1 MHKVKRAIIMAAG
14 IGKRMRP
21 ITYHTPKPLIKV
33 NGVRMID
40 TVIQGLQANGIN
52 EIYVVVGYLKEQFD
66 VLERE
71 YGVTIIKNPYYDTC
85 NNISSLYVAKDYLE
99 DVIILDGDQ
108 IIYNDHILSSDFEKS
123 GYNAIWTDSE
133 TDEWLMQVVDGR
145 VVSCSRN
152 GGKQGWQLYS
162 VSRWS
167 AEDGKKLRKH
177 LEEEFDIKKNRDI
190 YLRRVAKTHLPSC
203 SVLILYLMQM
213 RKMKKYP
220 VHLHIDILPEYQ
232 HRGYGSEL
240 INTLC
245 EHLKKSGCS
254 HLSVCGINRNSSA
267 YRFYKKCGFYEFYDC
282 GFNNSLLTKKL

>member
-52 EIYVVVGYLKEQFD
+52 EIYVVVGYLKEQFAI
-66 VLERE
+66 LERE
-71 YGVTIIKNPYYDTC
+71 YGVTIIENPYYDTC
-85 NNISSLYVAKDYLE
+85 NNISSLYVARDYLE

-108 IIYNDHILSSDFEKS
+108 IIYNDWILSSDFEKS
-123 GYNAIWTDSE
+123 GYNAIWTDDE

-167 AEDGKKLRKH
+167 AEDGKKLKKH
-177 LEEEFDIKKNRDI
+177 LEQEFDIQKNRDI
-190 YLRRVAKTHLPSC
+190 YWDDVAMFLHFNDYDLG
-203 SVLILYLMQM
+203 IREMQQGDIIE
-213 RKMKKYP
+213 
-220 VHLHIDILPEYQ
+220 IDNYE
-232 HRGYGSEL
+232 EL
-240 INTLC
+240 IAVDKTYGEDEKN
-245 EHLKKSGCS
+245 E
-254 HLSVCGINRNSSA
+254 
-267 YRFYKKCGFYEFYDC
+267 E
-282 GFNNSLLTKKL
+282 

>member
-52 EIYVVVGYLKEQFD
+52 EIYVVVGYLKEQFAI
-66 VLERE
+66 LERE
-71 YGVTIIKNPYYDTC
+71 YGVRIIENPYYDTC
-85 NNISSLYVAKDYLE
+85 NNISSLYVARDYLE

-108 IIYNDHILSSDFEKS
+108 IIYNDRILSSDFEKS
-123 GYNAIWTDSE
+123 GYNAIWTDDE
-133 TDEWLMQVVDGR
+133 TDEWLMQVVDSR

-167 AEDGKKLRKH
+167 AEDGKKLKKH
-177 LEEEFDIKKNRDI
+177 LEQEFDIRKNRDI
-190 YLRRVAKTHLPSC
+190 YWDDVAMFLHFNDYDLG
-203 SVLILYLMQM
+203 IQEMQQGDIIE
-213 RKMKKYP
+213 
-220 VHLHIDILPEYQ
+220 IDNYE
-232 HRGYGSEL
+232 EL
-240 INTLC
+240 IAVDKTYGEDEKN
-245 EHLKKSGCS
+245 E
-254 HLSVCGINRNSSA
+254 
-267 YRFYKKCGFYEFYDC
+267 E
-282 GFNNSLLTKKL
+282 